1 MKEISNQLSKKIVQF
16 LKDEKKLDEKAIAK
30 LAGTTPK
37 YIAEILSGNKSFK
50 QNQLDKI
57 QKEYDIFLA
66 MAPGLVSELIA
77 AKTKTSR
84 EFVKEKTKQGKIMLK
99 KSTNSLMQFICSL
112 VAEHSDKS

>member
-1 MKEISNQLSKKIVQF
+1 MKEISNQLSKRIIRF

-37 YIAEILSGNKSFK
+37 FISEILNGDKTFK
-50 QNQLDKI
+50 QSQLDKI
-57 QKEYDIFLA
+57 QKEHEIFLA

-84 EFVKEKTKQGKIMLK
+84 EFVKEKTKQGKVMLK

-112 VAEHSDKS
+112 AAEHSEKS